1 MASHLYLRY
10 AIVLVVL
17 IGHCA
22 FWIHWFNRINATGL
36 KRTTI
41 KRIEKSIIGI
51 CFVLPMIAVYLDHPS
66 LATWLG
72 IADFNNGTDV
82 SLATGSLG
90 GEGSWT
96 KSPSVGNLFGLEDA
110 WMSKLLAVISLGY
123 IVWQTPTWFTSR
135 RRLVTAKSHARVID
149 SRTID
154 MKAEIGADRLFTHP
168 VFSFMGGLPLNEL
181 HWIQSITE
189 ELAISNL
196 PSQLRGLRIGH
207 LSDVH
212 LTGYMASEYYH
223 RAVDCL
229 IAQKPDLVVMSGDL
243 IDYEHCLNQ
252 VQPLLEP
259 IQPRYGAYFVLG
271 NHDRRLPDVQRLRS
285 MITELGW
292 IDLGHKSRSVE
303 ILGQEV
309 YLVGNELPWFDP
321 EQRKKD
327 EASTETFR
335 KSASLRIGVSHSPDQ
350 IQWAKKLDLQLL
362 FCGHNH
368 GGQVQLPLIGP
379 LVAPSHFGSRYAGG
393 WFNETP
399 TWMRVSR
406 GLSGTQ
412 PLRFR
417 CLPEVSVTRLEKS

>member
-1 MASHLYLRY
+1 VASHLYLRY

-17 IGHCA
+17 VGHCA

-51 CFVLPMIAVYLDHPS
+51 CFVLPALAIYLDHQS

-72 IADFNNGTDV
+72 IAGVNNLAETSLPPDLIGTWATWLRGLFN
-82 SLATGSLG
+82 
-90 GEGSWT
+90 
-96 KSPSVGNLFGLEDA
+96 LEDA
-110 WMSKLLAVISLGY
+110 WMTKLLAVIALGY
-123 IVWQTPTWFTSR
+123 VAWQAPTWFTSR
-135 RRLVTAKSHARVID
+135 RKLVAAKSHARIID
-149 SRTID
+149 LKTID

-168 VFSFMGGLPLNEL
+168 VFRFMGGLPLNEL
-181 HWIQSITE
+181 HWIQSVTE
-189 ELAISNL
+189 ELAISDL

-223 RAVDCL
+223 RAVECL
-229 IAQKPDLVVMSGDL
+229 IAQSPDLVVMSGDL

-292 IDLGHKSRSVE
+292 IDLGHQSRSVE

-309 YLVGNELPWFDP
+309 YMVGSELPWFDP
-321 EQRKKD
+321 AHRKMD

-335 KSASLRIGVSHSPDQ
+335 KTASLRIGVSHSPDQ
-350 IQWAKKLDLQLL
+350 IHWAKKLDLQLL

-368 GGQVQLPLIGP
+368 GGQVQLPVIGP

-417 CLPEVSVTRLEKS
+417 CLPEVSVTRIEKS